1 MDTRDR
7 SGWIKGK
14 NSVPLDVCYTCT
26 MNVTEETREQIIR
39 EHRSEIAKR
48 AAETLRKRHGV
59 SYFKRLGKKG
69 GSKPKR
75 KAA

>member
-1 MDTRDR
+1 
-7 SGWIKGK
+7 
-14 NSVPLDVCYTCT
+14 
-26 MNVTEETREQIIR
+26 MNISEEVREQVIR

-48 AAETLRKRHGV
+48 AAATLRKRRGV

-75 KAA
+75 KSARVVLVG

>member
-1 MDTRDR
+1 
-7 SGWIKGK
+7 
-14 NSVPLDVCYTCT
+14 
-26 MNVTEETREQIIR
+26 MNISEETREQIIR

-48 AAETLRKRHGV
+48 APATLRKRRGV

-69 GSKPKR
+69 GSKPKC